1 MKGDRRRRRT
11 DGPPRSPLPVL
22 PCACANLRRAA
33 RAATQVYD
41 EELARNGLNIAQF
54 TLLQALSLLGEVTQR
69 GLGELLV
76 LDSTTLTRTLRR
88 LESRSWIRRR
98 PGADRRE
105 RLIAL
110 TAAGRVHFERAVP
123 AWNRAQQTLAR
134 RVGRRRW
141 KDLMRELSRIA
152 AAAD

>member
-1 MKGDRRRRRT
+1 
-11 DGPPRSPLPVL
+11 L

-110 TAAGRVHFERAVP
+110 TAAGRVHFERALP
-123 AWNRAQQTLAR
+123 AWNRAHQTLAR
-134 RVGRRRW
+134 RVGRGRW
-141 KDLMRELSRIA
+141 KALMRELSRIA